1 MVEVLLTKPFTE
13 EHIARFSDI
22 PGIHVTAEFFPS
34 EEALERAEVIIGGT
48 AAENIIKAKNLK
60 WFQCTNAG
68 VDNYLPLRELFE
80 TRAVLTNMSGAFGKA
95 ISEWALTMTL
105 ALCKRL
111 QVYRDLQN
119 EACWKDMGWQL
130 TPRGKN
136 LLILGTGNI
145 GSETAKL
152 FRPFGCNI
160 TGMRRTPRALPENFD
175 AMITPAELDAALPEA
190 DIVICALPGTPETVK
205 LLNAERLALLK
216 PEAVLIN
223 VGRGSLIDCEALAA
237 RLEAGLL
244 WGAALDVTDPEP
256 LPADHPLWRCTNAI
270 VTPHITGSTF
280 GHSEITEQTTFRI
293 CRENLERYLKGEPL
307 MNRVDLNLGYRV
319 AENQA

>member
-1 MVEVLLTKPFTE
+1 MVEVLLTKPFQE
-13 EHIARFSDI
+13 KDIERFRDF
-22 PGIHVTAEFFPS
+22 PEVHVTAEFYPS
-34 EEALERAEVIIGGT
+34 EEALERAEVIIGRTG
-48 AAENIIKAKNLK
+48 ADNIRKAKNLK

-80 TRAVLTNMSGAFGKA
+80 TRAVLTNMSGAYGEA

-136 LLILGTGNI
+136 LLILGAGNI
-145 GSETAKL
+145 GTETAKL
-152 FRPFGCNI
+152 FRPFGCKI
-160 TGMRRTPRALPENFD
+160 TGMRRTRHALPEYFD
-175 AMITPAELDAALPEA
+175 AMITPDELDAALPEA
-190 DIVICALPGTPETVK
+190 DIIICALPGTPETVK

-216 PEAVLIN
+216 PKAVLVN

-256 LPADHPLWRCTNAI
+256 LPADHPLWRCANAI
-270 VTPHITGSTF
+270 ITPHITGSTF
-280 GHSEITEQTTFRI
+280 GHSEITEEATFRI
-293 CRENLERYLKGEPL
+293 CRENLARYLRGEVL
-307 MNRVDLNLGYRV
+307 LNRVDLNTGYRV
-319 AENQA
+319 AENHA